1 MPIGATGMAIM
12 LGWTRLKFLDEEVA
26 EGSNFKT
33 KGFVHFCL
41 KYVDPIICGI
51 LIIVSLNGFLGF
63 TTLF

>member
-12 LGWTRLKFLDEEVA
+12 LGWTRIHFLDEEVQS
-26 EGSNFKT
+26 GSSFAS

-41 KYVDPIICGI
+41 KYVDPIICAI
-51 LIIVSLNGFLGF
+51 LLIVSLNGFFGF